1 MKIDIS
7 NGSNEPI
14 YKQIFDQIQ
23 LAILQGE
30 LKEGEALPSIRN
42 LAKALKVSVITTKRA
57 YENLEY
63 ENYIKTIPG
72 KGSFVAKQNSEL
84 IHRKQHLILQ
94 DQLLIGIKTAKL
106 LGLTLSEI
114 QEMISLLY
122 RNEIEHKN
130 REKENL

>member
-23 LAILQGE
+23 LAILQGK